1 MPVIRSGLATRIA
14 QPLAVDMIAV
24 AGFGAVVGQDY
35 VSLGFFDG
43 QSALTPGSPG
53 NCGGLFG
60 ADVVARQTVVFAAN
74 QTQTTFRV
82 PFLDDTVIDGP
93 KPFIICINDAQGT
106 GTPGGPG
113 IAFPAAADLVV
124 ADDDNGGVIEF
135 ATSTY
140 VFPETAPQAIITLV
154 RTGSPNFAS
163 NATVIA
169 QTGDLFAPTT
179 PPQTGV
185 AGADYT

>member
-1 MPVIRSGLATRIA
+1 M
-14 QPLAVDMIAV
+14 
-24 AGFGAVVGQDY
+24 
-35 VSLGFFDG
+35 
-43 QSALTPGSPG
+43 
-53 NCGGLFG
+53 
-60 ADVVARQTVVFAAN
+60 
-74 QTQTTFRV
+74 

-169 QTGDLFAPTT
+169 QTGDQFAPTT

-185 AGADYT
+185 AGADYTSTSITVGFAAGEVTTSFMIPLINDGLADGGKTVNLRIINPQPIGFPGSPSIGCTMPGR